1 MKIEKINENK
11 IRITLNI
18 DDLKRNNIDIH
29 SFMSNPIETQSVFLN
44 MLDIAEEK
52 FGFVTR
58 DYRLSIE
65 ALAMPNNIFIL
76 TVTRTVPENEKNKK
90 KVILKRKSNSINK
103 GIAIYSFDNFEDF
116 IALCESINKNHLKLI
131 NTYIKNISLYILNS
145 KYYLLFDNISNNI
158 KSLKIISSFMSE
170 FGQYIHDSDLYMNKI
185 LEYGKVI
192 IPKNAIK
199 SGIKYFVK

>member
-116 IALCESINKNHLKLI
+116 IALCESISKNHLKLI
-131 NTYIKNISLYILNS
+131 N
-145 KYYLLFDNISNNI
+145 YLTT
-158 KSLKIISSFMSE
+158 M
-170 FGQYIHDSDLYMNKI
+170 
-185 LEYGKVI
+185 
-192 IPKNAIK
+192 
-199 SGIKYFVK
+199 